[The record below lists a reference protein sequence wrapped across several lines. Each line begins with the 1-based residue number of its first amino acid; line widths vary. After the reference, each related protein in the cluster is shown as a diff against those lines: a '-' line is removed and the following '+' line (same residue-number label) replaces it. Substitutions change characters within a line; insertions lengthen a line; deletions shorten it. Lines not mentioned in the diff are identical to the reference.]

1 MNQISQPVYPNISIQ
16 KKIVRMTIEP
26 IELRLFESLS
36 MSVLFFDSDDKMVD
50 AKKMV
55 LDQTNGYSEWGS
67 DDKFIITW
75 IKQQLSIGLY
85 T

>member
-36 MSVLFFDSDDKMVD
+36 MSVLFFDMDDKLVD

>member
-1 MNQISQPVYPNISIQ
+1 MS
-16 KKIVRMTIEP
+16 IEP
-26 IELRLFESLS
+26 IELKLFESLS
-36 MSVLFFDSDDKMVD
+36 MSVLFFDENDKLID

-55 LDQTNGYSEWGS
+55 LDQTNGYNEWGN